1 MTTYKDEVTGERLAI
16 KGKDQRVNVSARQN
30 KPSTTTTV
38 VTLNAA
44 TATTIV
50 TANSD
55 RVYLSITFAPG
66 ITDID
71 AFIRYYPAATDNL
84 KQGADI
90 LSRRLLGADNLFR
103 SSHIM
108 ETNAIYTGEV
118 SAIMNSGSVDVTIT
132 EY

>member
-16 KGKDQRVNVSARQN
+16 KGKGQRVNVSARQN
-30 KPSTTTTV
+30 KPSTTTTI

-50 TANSD
+50 SANTD

-66 ITDID
+66 ITNID
-71 AFIRYYPAATDNL
+71 AFIRYYPASTDNL

-90 LSRRLLGADNLFR
+90 LTRRLLGADSLFR
-103 SSHIM
+103 SSHVM

-118 SAIMNSGSVDVTIT
+118 SAIMDTGSVDVTIT